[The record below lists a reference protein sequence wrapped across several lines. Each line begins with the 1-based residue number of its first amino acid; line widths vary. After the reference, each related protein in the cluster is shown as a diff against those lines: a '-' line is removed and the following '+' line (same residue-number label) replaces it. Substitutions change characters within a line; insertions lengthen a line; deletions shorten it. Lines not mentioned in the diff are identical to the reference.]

1 MNQASLTILN
11 HYHLLGS
18 AADFT
23 RAITALA
30 ARVQAEGDPGV
41 LSYRFYTGENTARAV
56 IDYANPAAWI
66 GHHDIA
72 MAWPEMLALHAIAR
86 LADVT
91 FLGPLNDEIRAYLA
105 GSNLKAQIDSG
116 YTFAAGFQRAR
127 EP

>member
-1 MNQASLTILN
+1 VTQTSLTILN
-11 HYHLLGS
+11 RYQLLDS
-18 AADFT
+18 PADFT
-23 RAITALA
+23 TAITALA

-41 LSYRFYTGENTARAV
+41 LSYRFYVGNDTAHAV
-56 IDYANPAAWI
+56 IDYANPSAWI

-72 MAWPEMLALHAIAR
+72 MAWPEMQALHAVAR

-91 FLGPLNDEIRAYLA
+91 FLGPLTDEIRAYLA